1 MRIRLIK
8 RKTIENFA
16 VDNPRSRASIKV
28 WLTQVKQADWES
40 PGDIIKTFSSADL
53 LGNSSNRVIF
63 NIAGNHYRMICK
75 FYFGAS
81 MIHLFI
87 KWMGTYNEYTSIC
100 RRNEQYTINI
110 Y

>member
-1 MRIRLIK
+1 MIK

-16 VDNPRSRASIKV
+16 ADNPRSRASLKA

-40 PGDIIKTFSSADL
+40 PGDIFKTFSSADL
-53 LGNSSNRVIF
+53 LGNSSSRVIF

-87 KWMGTYNEYTSIC
+87 KWMGTHAEYSLLC
-100 RRNEQYTINI
+100 RRNKQYSINI